1 MERLTK
7 VLEPAFTLFTRSE
20 ATVAL
25 QPILATKH
33 VPGVGVFLEALLR
46 LPQSSDPACHV
57 HVLTLAEQLGFAH
70 HIDLFVLSKVVELLQ
85 RHPSVTIAINVSQRS
100 ILEDGQKI
108 IRRLAASQVCKR
120 IVVEITESSQIPHSW
135 IAAFAAGIREIG
147 CLLAV
152 DDFDTGSANDELVQT
167 VRPHI
172 LKFGLDDTSKANQD
186 RLARTVEV
194 AKSVGA
200 KLVVEKVDTV
210 EKHTLALAH
219 RVDFVQGFLLS
230 RPFLAQTLPSWLDSS
245 SKHVD
250 VPSDYTS
257 TTFIPN
263 FAATQRVQAANRGRH
278 ISLKQKT
285 GS

>member
-1 MERLTK
+1 MERLIT
-7 VLEPAFTLFTRSE
+7 VIEPVFTLFARSE
-20 ATVAL
+20 ATIAL
-25 QPILATKH
+25 QPIIATK
-33 VPGVGVFLEALLR
+33 PGPDRSVFLEALLR

-85 RHPSVTIAINVSQRS
+85 RNPDITIAINVSQRS

-108 IRRLAASQVCKR
+108 IRRLAASQVCER

-172 LKFGLDDTSKANQD
+172 LKFGLDDTSEANQD
-186 RLARTVEV
+186 RLARTVDI

-200 KLVVEKVDTV
+200 KLVVEKIDSV
-210 EKHTLALAH
+210 EKYTLALAH
-219 RVDFVQGFLLS
+219 RIAFVQGFLLS
-230 RPFLAQTLPSWLDSS
+230 KPFFAQNLPSWLDR

-250 VPSDYTS
+250 VPFDYAS
-257 TTFIPN
+257 TTRIPD
-263 FAATQRVQAANRGRH
+263 APPTQLLETADGGRY
-278 ISLKQKT
+278 IGLKQKA